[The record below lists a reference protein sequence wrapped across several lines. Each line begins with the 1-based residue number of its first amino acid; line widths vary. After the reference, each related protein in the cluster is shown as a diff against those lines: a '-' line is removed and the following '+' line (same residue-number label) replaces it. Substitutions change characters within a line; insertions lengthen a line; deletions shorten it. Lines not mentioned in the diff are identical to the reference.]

1 MAVGGTPT
9 KNESSTSPEAEGEAY
24 TTFGYEEGKC
34 LVSYGPREDD
44 DMRMGD
50 HQLWLLDTGAS
61 GHFTYDASQF
71 RDYVECKRVLR
82 YAGGNTYPIVG
93 MGSFMLCF

>member
-1 MAVGGTPT
+1 MEVCGAPT
-9 KNESSTSPEAEGEAY
+9 KNGSSTSPEAEGEAY

-34 LVSYGPREDD
+34 LVSYGQEVGD

-61 GHFTYDASQF
+61 CHFTYDASQF
-71 RDYVECKRVLR
+71 RD
-82 YAGGNTYPIVG
+82 
-93 MGSFMLCF
+93 